1 MLPAGLTAQT
11 TTLMMRSGTTITFR
25 MSLPSIA
32 RATAF
37 VDAGADMIFPEG
49 LKSAEDF
56 GAFAAAMKGYG
67 SDRGPYL
74 LANMTEFGKTPIM
87 AIERFEQLGY
97 DCVIWPVTT
106 LRSAMGEV
114 TRLLADLKRDG
125 HVETHLDRMQTRQ
138 DLYAALRYTPGT
150 EWRYPA
156 PAGSD

>member
-1 MLPAGLTAQT
+1 MCAIAFTRNLL
-11 TTLMMRSGTTITFR
+11 GTWQNRFGTF
-25 MSLPSIA
+25 
-32 RATAF
+32 
-37 VDAGADMIFPEG
+37 
-49 LKSAEDF
+49 AE
-56 GAFAAAMKGYG
+56 AMKGYG
-67 SDRGPYL
+67 TSRGPYL

-87 AIERFEQLGY
+87 GIERFEQLGY

-125 HVETHLDRMQTRQ
+125 HVESHLDRMQTRQ